1 MAGFGLGSGS
11 SDGSSGGE
19 NRGVP
24 ARPLPKPVNQE
35 EIRDGVTLPMGEVM
49 PDYKRGGEGYTSWGS
64 EWGES
69 HGDAAAPEED
79 EEENLF
85 TRRKKKERNPDG
97 EPVESGV
104 KKAWAKIVRDNLGK
118 LLALGAILAAVII
131 LVLVVVLNNQ
141 NHDSA
146 TPTPETK
153 TSTSSSTSD
162 SPETSAEET
171 QKPSGDS
178 NHDWQ
183 KIDPPEVKD
192 TYKARGMVEEREVYK
207 DPNTQTVVYALKM
220 SLVKEGDSSNALTTR
235 FYTTKSGWDEAVV
248 GNLYS
253 VTYSGDDKGN
263 LVIVSIDKY
272 KAPAKNS
279 GKEEKR

>member
-49 PDYKRGGEGYTSWGS
+49 PDYKRGDDGYTSWGS
-64 EWGES
+64 EWGEES
-69 HGDAAAPEED
+69 HGDTVPEED

-85 TRRKKKERNPDG
+85 RKKKERNSNS
-97 EPVESGV
+97 EPVESGI
-104 KKAWAKIVRDNLGK
+104 KKAWAKIVRNYLGK
-118 LLALGAILAAVII
+118 LLALGALLAAVII

-141 NHDSA
+141 NHESA

-153 TSTSSSTSD
+153 TSTTSAD
-162 SPETSAEET
+162 TNTETSTEET

-220 SLVKEGDSSNALTTR
+220 SLVKEGDSNNALTTR

>member
-1 MAGFGLGSGS
+1 MAGFGLGPGS
-11 SDGSSGGE
+11 SDSGSGGE

-24 ARPLPKPVNQE
+24 SRPLPKPVNQE

-49 PDYKRGGEGYTSWGS
+49 PDYKRGDEGYTSWGG
-64 EWGES
+64 EWGEES
-69 HGDAAAPEED
+69 HGDAVPDED

-85 TRRKKKERNPDG
+85 TRRKKKESNPDG
-97 EPVESGV
+97 EPVESGI
-104 KKAWAKIVRDNLGK
+104 KKAWAKIVRTSLGK

-153 TSTSSSTSD
+153 TSTTSAD
-162 SPETSAEET
+162 TNTETSTEET

>member
-1 MAGFGLGSGS
+1 MAGFGLGTGS
-11 SDGSSGGE
+11 SDSGSGSGGK
-19 NRGVP
+19 
-24 ARPLPKPVNQE
+24 AMSSRPLPKPAGQE
-35 EIRDGVTLPMGEVM
+35 EIRDGATLPMGEVT
-49 PDYKRGGEGYTSWGS
+49 PDYKHSDDGYTSWGS

-69 HGDAAAPEED
+69 HENVVPDED

-85 TRRKKKERNPDG
+85 TRRKKKEHNPDG

-104 KKAWAKIVRDNLGK
+104 KKAWAKIVRNNLGK
-118 LLALGAILAAVII
+118 LLALGCILGAVII
-131 LVLVVVLNNQ
+131 LVLVVVSNNQ

-146 TPTPETK
+146 PPTPENK
-153 TSTSSSTSD
+153 TSAPSADTNT
-162 SPETSAEET
+162 ETSAEET
-171 QKPSGDS
+171 QKPSGD
-178 NHDWQ
+178 NNRDWQ

-272 KAPAKNS
+272 KAPAKSS

>member
-1 MAGFGLGSGS
+1 MAGFGLGPGS
-11 SDGSSGGE
+11 SDSGSGGE

-24 ARPLPKPVNQE
+24 VRPLPKPINQE

-49 PDYKRGGEGYTSWGS
+49 PDYKRGEDGYTSWGS

-69 HGDAAAPEED
+69 HENVVPDED

-97 EPVESGV
+97 EPVEGGV

-153 TSTSSSTSD
+153 TSTSSSASD
-162 SPETSAEET
+162 NPEASAEET

>member
-11 SDGSSGGE
+11 SDSGSGGE
-19 NRGVP
+19 NRGVSS
-24 ARPLPKPVNQE
+24 RPLPKPVGRE

-49 PDYKRGGEGYTSWGS
+49 PDYKRGDDGYTSWGG

-69 HGDAAAPEED
+69 HGDTAAPDED

-85 TRRKKKERNPDG
+85 TRRKKKEHNSDG

-104 KKAWAKIVRDNLGK
+104 KKAWAKIVRNNLGK
-118 LLALGAILAAVII
+118 LLALGCLLAAVIL
-131 LVLVVVLNNQ
+131 LVLVVVSNNQ
-141 NHDSA
+141 NHNSA
-146 TPTPETK
+146 PPTPETK
-153 TSTSSSTSD
+153 TSTTSAD
-162 SPETSAEET
+162 PNTETIAEET

>member
-11 SDGSSGGE
+11 SDSGSGGE

-49 PDYKRGGEGYTSWGS
+49 PDYKRGDDGYMSWGG
-64 EWGES
+64 EWGEES
-69 HGDAAAPEED
+69 HGDAVPEED

-85 TRRKKKERNPDG
+85 TRRKKKERNSDG
-97 EPVESGV
+97 EPVESGI
-104 KKAWAKIVRDNLGK
+104 KKAWAKIVRNYLGK

-153 TSTSSSTSD
+153 TSTTSAD
-162 SPETSAEET
+162 TNTETSTEET

>member
-49 PDYKRGGEGYTSWGS
+49 PDYKRGDDGYTSWGS
-64 EWGES
+64 EWGEES
-69 HGDAAAPEED
+69 HGDTVPEED

-85 TRRKKKERNPDG
+85 TRRKKKERNSNS
-97 EPVESGV
+97 EPVESGI
-104 KKAWAKIVRDNLGK
+104 KKAWAKIVRNYLGK
-118 LLALGAILAAVII
+118 LLALGALLAAVII

-141 NHDSA
+141 NHESA

-153 TSTSSSTSD
+153 TSTTSAD
-162 SPETSAEET
+162 TNTETSTEET

-220 SLVKEGDSSNALTTR
+220 SLVKEGDSNNALTTR

>member
-1 MAGFGLGSGS
+1 MAGFGLGTGS
-11 SDGSSGGE
+11 SDSGSGGE

-49 PDYKRGGEGYTSWGS
+49 PDYKRGDDGYTSWGG
-64 EWGES
+64 EWGEES
-69 HGDAAAPEED
+69 HGDTVPEED

-85 TRRKKKERNPDG
+85 TRRKKKERNSNS
-97 EPVESGV
+97 EPVESGI
-104 KKAWAKIVRDNLGK
+104 KKAWAKIVRNYLGK
-118 LLALGAILAAVII
+118 LLALGALLAAVII

-141 NHDSA
+141 NHESA

-153 TSTSSSTSD
+153 TSTTSAD
-162 SPETSAEET
+162 TNTETSTEET

-178 NHDWQ
+178 NNDWQ

>member
-1 MAGFGLGSGS
+1 MAGFGLGPGS
-11 SDGSSGGE
+11 SDSGSGGE

-24 ARPLPKPVNQE
+24 ARPLPKPINQE
-35 EIRDGVTLPMGEVM
+35 ETRDGVTLPMGEVM
-49 PDYKRGGEGYTSWGS
+49 PDYKRGEDGYTSWGS

-69 HGDAAAPEED
+69 HENVVPDED

-97 EPVESGV
+97 EPVEGGV

-162 SPETSAEET
+162 NPEASAEET

>member
-1 MAGFGLGSGS
+1 MAGFGLGPGS
-11 SDGSSGGE
+11 SDSSSGGE
-19 NRGVP
+19 NRGVSS
-24 ARPLPKPVNQE
+24 RPLPKPVNQE

-49 PDYKRGGEGYTSWGS
+49 PDYKRGDDGYTSWGS

-69 HGDAAAPEED
+69 HENVVPDED

-85 TRRKKKERNPDG
+85 TRRKKKESNPDG
-97 EPVESGV
+97 EPVESGI

-153 TSTSSSTSD
+153 TSTTSAD
-162 SPETSAEET
+162 TNTETSTQET

-207 DPNTQTVVYALKM
+207 DPNTQPVVYALKM

-279 GKEEKR
+279 GKEEKH

>member
-19 NRGVP
+19 DRGVP
-24 ARPLPKPVNQE
+24 ARPLPKPVGQE

-69 HGDAAAPEED
+69 HENVVPDED

-85 TRRKKKERNPDG
+85 TRRKKKERNSDG
-97 EPVESGV
+97 EPAESGL
-104 KKAWAKIVRDNLGK
+104 KKAWAKIVRNYLGK
-118 LLALGAILAAVII
+118 LLALGALLAGVAI
-131 LVLVVVLNNQ
+131 LVLVVVLGNQ
-141 NHDSA
+141 NHESA

-153 TSTSSSTSD
+153 TSTSSPADTNT
-162 SPETSAEET
+162 EASAEET

-178 NHDWQ
+178 HHDWQ

>member
-1 MAGFGLGSGS
+1 MAGFGLGTGS
-11 SDGSSGGE
+11 SDSGSGGE
-19 NRGVP
+19 NRGVSS
-24 ARPLPKPVNQE
+24 RPLPKPVGQE

-49 PDYKRGGEGYTSWGS
+49 PDYKRGDDGYTSWGG

-69 HGDAAAPEED
+69 HGDAAAPDED

-85 TRRKKKERNPDG
+85 TRRKKKEHNSDG

-104 KKAWAKIVRDNLGK
+104 KKAWAKIVRNNLGK
-118 LLALGAILAAVII
+118 LLALGCLLAAVIL
-131 LVLVVVLNNQ
+131 LVLVVVSNNQ
-141 NHDSA
+141 NHNSA
-146 TPTPETK
+146 PPTPETK
-153 TSTSSSTSD
+153 TSTTSAD
-162 SPETSAEET
+162 PNTETIAEET

>member
-1 MAGFGLGSGS
+1 MAGFGLGPGS
-11 SDGSSGGE
+11 SDGSSGGG

-24 ARPLPKPVNQE
+24 ARPLPKPVGQE

-49 PDYKRGGEGYTSWGS
+49 PDYKRGGEGYTSWGG

-69 HGDAAAPEED
+69 HENVVPDED

-97 EPVESGV
+97 EPVESGI

-118 LLALGAILAAVII
+118 LLALGALLAAVAI
-131 LVLVVVLNNQ
+131 LVLVVVLGNQ
-141 NHDSA
+141 NHESA

-153 TSTSSSTSD
+153 TSTTSAD
-162 SPETSAEET
+162 PNTETSTEET

>member
-1 MAGFGLGSGS
+1 MAGFGLGPGS

-49 PDYKRGGEGYTSWGS
+49 PDYKRGGEGYTSWGG
-64 EWGES
+64 EWGEES
-69 HGDAAAPEED
+69 HGDAVPEED

-97 EPVESGV
+97 EPVESGI
-104 KKAWAKIVRDNLGK
+104 KKAWAKIVRNYLGK
-118 LLALGAILAAVII
+118 LLALGALLAAVAI
-131 LVLVVVLNNQ
+131 LVLVVVLGNQ
-141 NHDSA
+141 NHESA

-153 TSTSSSTSD
+153 TSTTSAD
-162 SPETSAEET
+162 TNTETSTEEI

-235 FYTTKSGWDEAVV
+235 FYTTKNGWDEAVV

>member
-1 MAGFGLGSGS
+1 MAGFGLGTGS

-24 ARPLPKPVNQE
+24 ARPLPKPINQE

-49 PDYKRGGEGYTSWGS
+49 PDYKRGDDGYTSWGS
-64 EWGES
+64 EWGEES
-69 HGDAAAPEED
+69 HGDAMPEED

-97 EPVESGV
+97 EPVENGI
-104 KKAWAKIVRDNLGK
+104 KKAWAKIVRNYLGK
-118 LLALGAILAAVII
+118 LLALGALLAAVAI
-131 LVLVVVLNNQ
+131 LVLVVVLGNQ
-141 NHDSA
+141 NHESA

-153 TSTSSSTSD
+153 TSTTSAD
-162 SPETSAEET
+162 TNTETSTEET

>member
-1 MAGFGLGSGS
+1 M
-11 SDGSSGGE
+11 
-19 NRGVP
+19 
-24 ARPLPKPVNQE
+24 
-35 EIRDGVTLPMGEVM
+35 
-49 PDYKRGGEGYTSWGS
+49 
-64 EWGES
+64 
-69 HGDAAAPEED
+69 
-79 EEENLF
+79 
-85 TRRKKKERNPDG
+85 
-97 EPVESGV
+97 
-104 KKAWAKIVRDNLGK
+104 
-118 LLALGAILAAVII
+118 
-131 LVLVVVLNNQ
+131 LVVVLSNQ
-141 NHDSA
+141 NHESA

-153 TSTSSSTSD
+153 TSTTSAD
-162 SPETSAEET
+162 TNTETSTEET

-279 GKEEKR
+279 GKEEKH

>member
-1 MAGFGLGSGS
+1 MAGFGLGTGS
-11 SDGSSGGE
+11 SDSGSGGE

-24 ARPLPKPVNQE
+24 SRPLPKPVGQE

-49 PDYKRGGEGYTSWGS
+49 PDYKRGDDGYTSWGS
-64 EWGES
+64 EWGEP
-69 HGDAAAPEED
+69 HGDVVPNED

-97 EPVESGV
+97 EPVEGGV

-153 TSTSSSTSD
+153 TSTSSPADTNT
-162 SPETSAEET
+162 ETSTEET

>member
-24 ARPLPKPVNQE
+24 ARPLPKPINQE

-49 PDYKRGGEGYTSWGS
+49 PDYKRGDEGYTSWGG
-64 EWGES
+64 EWGEES
-69 HGDAAAPEED
+69 HGDVVSDED

-85 TRRKKKERNPDG
+85 TRRKKKERNSNGGPA
-97 EPVESGV
+97 ESGI
-104 KKAWAKIVRDNLGK
+104 KKVWAKIVRNYLGK
-118 LLALGAILAAVII
+118 LLALGALLAAVAI
-131 LVLVVVLNNQ
+131 LVLVVVLGNQ
-141 NHDSA
+141 NHESA

-153 TSTSSSTSD
+153 TSTTSAD
-162 SPETSAEET
+162 TNTETSTEET

>member
-1 MAGFGLGSGS
+1 MAGFGLGPGSSGS
-11 SDGSSGGE
+11 GSGGE

-35 EIRDGVTLPMGEVM
+35 EIRDGLTLPMGEVM
-49 PDYKRGGEGYTSWGS
+49 PDYKHGDDGYTSWGS
-64 EWGES
+64 EWGEEP
-69 HGDAAAPEED
+69 HGDVASDED

-85 TRRKKKERNPDG
+85 TRRKKKERNSNG
-97 EPVESGV
+97 EPVESGI
-104 KKAWAKIVRDNLGK
+104 KKVWAKIVRNYLGK
-118 LLALGAILAAVII
+118 LLALGALLAAVAI
-131 LVLVVVLNNQ
+131 LVLVVVLGNQ
-141 NHDSA
+141 NHESA

-153 TSTSSSTSD
+153 TSTTSAD
-162 SPETSAEET
+162 TNTETSTEET

>member
-1 MAGFGLGSGS
+1 MAGFGLGPGN

-24 ARPLPKPVNQE
+24 SRPLPKPVGQD

-49 PDYKRGGEGYTSWGS
+49 PDYKRGDDGYTSWDT

-69 HGDAAAPEED
+69 HENVVPDED

-85 TRRKKKERNPDG
+85 TRRKKKERNSNG
-97 EPVESGV
+97 EPVESGI
-104 KKAWAKIVRDNLGK
+104 KKAWAKIVRNYLGK
-118 LLALGAILAAVII
+118 LLALGALLAAVAI
-131 LVLVVVLNNQ
+131 LVLVVVLSNQ
-141 NHDSA
+141 NHESA

-153 TSTSSSTSD
+153 TSTTSAD
-162 SPETSAEET
+162 TNTETSAEET
-171 QKPSGDS
+171 QKPSGGS

>member
-1 MAGFGLGSGS
+1 MAGFGLGTGS
-11 SDGSSGGE
+11 SDSGSGGE

-24 ARPLPKPVNQE
+24 ARPLPKPINQE

-49 PDYKRGGEGYTSWGS
+49 PDYKRGDDGYTSWGS

-69 HGDAAAPEED
+69 HENVVPDED

-153 TSTSSSTSD
+153 PSTTSADTNTETST
-162 SPETSAEET
+162 EET

-279 GKEEKR
+279 GKEGKR

>member
-1 MAGFGLGSGS
+1 MAGFGLGPGS
-11 SDGSSGGE
+11 SDSGSGGE

-24 ARPLPKPVNQE
+24 ARPLPKPVGQE
-35 EIRDGVTLPMGEVM
+35 EIRDGLTLPMGEVK
-49 PDYKRGGEGYTSWGS
+49 PDYKHGDDGYTSWGS

-69 HGDAAAPEED
+69 HENVVPDED

-85 TRRKKKERNPDG
+85 TRRKNKESNPDG
-97 EPVESGV
+97 EPVESGI

-153 TSTSSSTSD
+153 TSTTSAD
-162 SPETSAEET
+162 TNTETSTEET

>member
-1 MAGFGLGSGS
+1 MAGFGLGPGS
-11 SDGSSGGE
+11 SDSGSGGE

-24 ARPLPKPVNQE
+24 SRPLPKPVGQD
-35 EIRDGVTLPMGEVM
+35 EIRDGLTLPMGEGV
-49 PDYKRGGEGYTSWGS
+49 PDYKHGDDGYTSWGG
-64 EWGES
+64 EWGEES
-69 HGDAAAPEED
+69 HCDVVSDED

-85 TRRKKKERNPDG
+85 TRRKKKERNSDG
-97 EPVESGV
+97 EPVESGI
-104 KKAWAKIVRDNLGK
+104 KKAWAKIVRNYLGK
-118 LLALGAILAAVII
+118 LLALGALLAAVFI
-131 LVLVVVLNNQ
+131 LVLVVVLSNQ
-141 NHDSA
+141 NHESA

-153 TSTSSSTSD
+153 TSTTSAD
-162 SPETSAEET
+162 TNTETSTEET

>member
-1 MAGFGLGSGS
+1 MAGFGLGPGS
-11 SDGSSGGE
+11 SDSGSGGE

-24 ARPLPKPVNQE
+24 ARPLPKPVEQE
-35 EIRDGVTLPMGEVM
+35 EIRDGVTLPMGEVT
-49 PDYKRGGEGYTSWGS
+49 PDYKRGDEGYTSWGS

-69 HGDAAAPEED
+69 HGDAVPEED

-85 TRRKKKERNPDG
+85 TRRKKKERNSNG
-97 EPVESGV
+97 EPAESGI
-104 KKAWAKIVRDNLGK
+104 KKVWAKIVRNYLGK
-118 LLALGAILAAVII
+118 LLALGALLAAVAI
-131 LVLVVVLNNQ
+131 LVLVVVLGNQ
-141 NHDSA
+141 NHESA

-153 TSTSSSTSD
+153 TSTTSAD
-162 SPETSAEET
+162 TNTETSTEET

>member
-1 MAGFGLGSGS
+1 MAGFGLGTGS
-11 SDGSSGGE
+11 SDSGSGGE

-24 ARPLPKPVNQE
+24 ARPLPKPINQE

-49 PDYKRGGEGYTSWGS
+49 PNCKRGDDGYTSWGS

-69 HGDAAAPEED
+69 HENVVPDED

-153 TSTSSSTSD
+153 TSTTSAD
-162 SPETSAEET
+162 TNTETSTEET

>member
-1 MAGFGLGSGS
+1 MAGFGLGTGS
-11 SDGSSGGE
+11 SDSGSGGE

-24 ARPLPKPVNQE
+24 ARPLPKPINQE

-49 PDYKRGGEGYTSWGS
+49 PDYKRGDDGYTSWGS

-69 HGDAAAPEED
+69 HENVVPDED

-153 TSTSSSTSD
+153 TSTTSAD
-162 SPETSAEET
+162 TNTETSTEET

>member
-11 SDGSSGGE
+11 SDSGSGGE

-49 PDYKRGGEGYTSWGS
+49 PDYKRGDDGYMSWGG
-64 EWGES
+64 EWGEES
-69 HGDAAAPEED
+69 HGDAVPEED

-85 TRRKKKERNPDG
+85 TRRKKKERNSDG
-97 EPVESGV
+97 EPVESGI
-104 KKAWAKIVRDNLGK
+104 KKAWAKIVRNYLGK

-141 NHDSA
+141 NHNSA

-153 TSTSSSTSD
+153 TSTTSTD
-162 SPETSAEET
+162 TNTETSTEET

>member
-11 SDGSSGGE
+11 SDSGSGGE

-49 PDYKRGGEGYTSWGS
+49 PDYKRGDDGYTSWGG
-64 EWGES
+64 EWGEES
-69 HGDAAAPEED
+69 HGDAVPEED

-85 TRRKKKERNPDG
+85 TRRKKKERNSDG
-97 EPVESGV
+97 EPVESGI

-153 TSTSSSTSD
+153 TSTTSAD
-162 SPETSAEET
+162 TNTETSTEET

>member
-1 MAGFGLGSGS
+1 MAGFGLGPGS
-11 SDGSSGGE
+11 SDSGSGGE

-24 ARPLPKPVNQE
+24 ARPLPKPVGQE
-35 EIRDGVTLPMGEVM
+35 EIRDGLTLPMGEVK
-49 PDYKRGGEGYTSWGS
+49 PDYKHGDDGYTSWGS

-69 HGDAAAPEED
+69 HENVVPDDD

-85 TRRKKKERNPDG
+85 TRRKKKESNPDG
-97 EPVESGV
+97 EPVESGI

-153 TSTSSSTSD
+153 TSTTSAD
-162 SPETSAEET
+162 TNTETSTEET

>member
-1 MAGFGLGSGS
+1 
-11 SDGSSGGE
+11 
-19 NRGVP
+19 
-24 ARPLPKPVNQE
+24 
-35 EIRDGVTLPMGEVM
+35 MGEVM
-49 PDYKRGGEGYTSWGS
+49 PDYKRGGEGYTSWGG
-64 EWGES
+64 EWGEES
-69 HGDAAAPEED
+69 HGDAVPEED

-97 EPVESGV
+97 EPVESGI
-104 KKAWAKIVRDNLGK
+104 KKAWAKIVRNYLGK

-141 NHDSA
+141 NHESA

-153 TSTSSSTSD
+153 TSTSSPADTNT
-162 SPETSAEET
+162 ETSAEET
-171 QKPSGDS
+171 QKPSRDS

>member
-11 SDGSSGGE
+11 SDSGSGGE

-24 ARPLPKPVNQE
+24 SHPLPKPVGQE

-64 EWGES
+64 EWGEES
-69 HGDAAAPEED
+69 HENAVPEED

-85 TRRKKKERNPDG
+85 TRRKKRERNSDG
-97 EPVESGV
+97 EPAESGI
-104 KKAWAKIVRDNLGK
+104 KKVWAKIVRDNLGK
-118 LLALGAILAAVII
+118 LLALGALLAAVAI
-131 LVLVVVLNNQ
+131 LVLVVVLGNQ
-141 NHDSA
+141 NHESA

-153 TSTSSSTSD
+153 TSTTSAD
-162 SPETSAEET
+162 TNTETTAEET

>member
-1 MAGFGLGSGS
+1 MPS
-11 SDGSSGGE
+11 
-19 NRGVP
+19 
-24 ARPLPKPVNQE
+24 RPLPKPVGQE
-35 EIRDGVTLPMGEVM
+35 EIRDGLTLPMGEVM
-49 PDYKRGGEGYTSWGS
+49 PDYKRGDDGYTSWGS

-69 HGDAAAPEED
+69 HENVVPDED

-85 TRRKKKERNPDG
+85 TRRKKKERNSDG
-97 EPVESGV
+97 EPAESGI
-104 KKAWAKIVRDNLGK
+104 KKVWAKIVRNYLGK
-118 LLALGAILAAVII
+118 LLAFGALLAAVAI
-131 LVLVVVLNNQ
+131 LVLVVVLGNQ
-141 NHDSA
+141 NHESA

-153 TSTSSSTSD
+153 TSTSSSADANT
-162 SPETSAEET
+162 ETSAEET

>member
-1 MAGFGLGSGS
+1 MAGFGLGTGS
-11 SDGSSGGE
+11 SDSGSGGE

-24 ARPLPKPVNQE
+24 ARPLPKPVGQE

-49 PDYKRGGEGYTSWGS
+49 PDYKRGDDGYTSWGS
-64 EWGES
+64 EWGEP
-69 HGDAAAPEED
+69 HENVVPDED

-85 TRRKKKERNPDG
+85 TRRKKKERNSDG
-97 EPVESGV
+97 EPVESGI
-104 KKAWAKIVRDNLGK
+104 KKAWAKIVRNYLGK
-118 LLALGAILAAVII
+118 LLALGALLAAVAI
-131 LVLVVVLNNQ
+131 LVLVVVLGNQ
-141 NHDSA
+141 NHESA

-153 TSTSSSTSD
+153 TSTTSAD
-162 SPETSAEET
+162 PNTETSAEET

>member
-1 MAGFGLGSGS
+1 MAGFGLGSGN

-19 NRGVP
+19 GRSVT
-24 ARPLPKPVNQE
+24 ARPLSKPVGQE
-35 EIRDGVTLPMGEVM
+35 EIRDEVTLPMGEVM
-49 PDYKRGGEGYTSWGS
+49 PNYKRGGEGYTSWDS

-69 HGDAAAPEED
+69 HGDDAHDED

-85 TRRKKKERNPDG
+85 TRRKKKKRNSDG
-97 EPVESGV
+97 EPVENGV
-104 KKAWAKIVRDNLGK
+104 KKAWAKIVRNNLGK
-118 LLALGAILAAVII
+118 LLALACVLAAVII
-131 LVLVVVLNNQ
+131 LVFVVVLNNQ

-153 TSTSSSTSD
+153 TSVSSTD
-162 SPETSAEET
+162 TNTETSAEET
-171 QKPSGDS
+171 RKPSGDS
-178 NHDWQ
+178 NQNWQ

-220 SLVKEGDSSNALTTR
+220 SLVKEDDSSNALTTR

-272 KAPAKNS
+272 KSPGKN
-279 GKEEKR
+279 GEKEEKR

>member
-1 MAGFGLGSGS
+1 MAGFGLGTGS
-11 SDGSSGGE
+11 SDSGSGTGGKAA
-19 NRGVP
+19 P
-24 ARPLPKPVNQE
+24 SRPLPKPVGQE
-35 EIRDGVTLPMGEVM
+35 EIRDGATLPMGEVM
-49 PDYKRGGEGYTSWGS
+49 PDYKHGDDGYTPWGS

-69 HGDAAAPEED
+69 HENVVPDED

-85 TRRKKKERNPDG
+85 TRRKKKERNSDG
-97 EPVESGV
+97 EPVESGL
-104 KKAWAKIVRDNLGK
+104 KKVWAKIVRTSLGK
-118 LLALGAILAAVII
+118 VLALGALLAAVGI
-131 LVLVVVLNNQ
+131 LVLVAVFNNQ
-141 NHDSA
+141 NHDS
-146 TPTPETK
+146 TPPTPETK
-153 TSTSSSTSD
+153 TSASSADTNT
-162 SPETSAEET
+162 ETSAEET

>member
-1 MAGFGLGSGS
+1 MAGFGLGTGS

-24 ARPLPKPVNQE
+24 ARPLPKPINQE

-49 PDYKRGGEGYTSWGS
+49 PDYKRGDDGYTSWGS
-64 EWGES
+64 EWGEES
-69 HGDAAAPEED
+69 HGDAMPEED

-97 EPVESGV
+97 EPVENGI
-104 KKAWAKIVRDNLGK
+104 KKAWAKIVRNYLGK
-118 LLALGAILAAVII
+118 LLALGALLAAVAI
-131 LVLVVVLNNQ
+131 LVLVVVLGNQ
-141 NHDSA
+141 NHESA

-153 TSTSSSTSD
+153 TSTTSAD
-162 SPETSAEET
+162 TNTETSAEET
-171 QKPSGDS
+171 QEPSGDS

>member
-49 PDYKRGGEGYTSWGS
+49 PDYKHSGEGYTSWGS

-69 HGDAAAPEED
+69 HGDAVPEED

-85 TRRKKKERNPDG
+85 TRRKKKERNSNG
-97 EPVESGV
+97 EPVESGI
-104 KKAWAKIVRDNLGK
+104 KKAWANIVRNYLGK
-118 LLALGAILAAVII
+118 LLALGCLLAAVIL
-131 LVLVVVLNNQ
+131 LVLVVVLSNQ
-141 NHDSA
+141 NHESA

-153 TSTSSSTSD
+153 TSTTSAD
-162 SPETSAEET
+162 TNTETSTEET

>member
-1 MAGFGLGSGS
+1 MAGFGLGPGS
-11 SDGSSGGE
+11 SDSGSGGE

-24 ARPLPKPVNQE
+24 ARPLPKPINQE

-49 PDYKRGGEGYTSWGS
+49 PDYKRGEDGYTSWGS

-69 HGDAAAPEED
+69 HENVVPDED

-97 EPVESGV
+97 EPVEGGV

-162 SPETSAEET
+162 NPEASAEET

>member
-1 MAGFGLGSGS
+1 MAGFGLGTGS
-11 SDGSSGGE
+11 SDSGSGGE

-24 ARPLPKPVNQE
+24 ARPLPKPINQE

-49 PDYKRGGEGYTSWGS
+49 PDYKRGDEGYTSWGS
-64 EWGES
+64 EWGEES
-69 HGDAAAPEED
+69 HSDAAPEED

-85 TRRKKKERNPDG
+85 TRRKKRERNSDG
-97 EPVESGV
+97 EPAESGI

-118 LLALGAILAAVII
+118 LLALGALLAAVAI
-131 LVLVVVLNNQ
+131 LVLVVVLGNQ

-153 TSTSSSTSD
+153 TSTTSAD
-162 SPETSAEET
+162 TNTETSTEET